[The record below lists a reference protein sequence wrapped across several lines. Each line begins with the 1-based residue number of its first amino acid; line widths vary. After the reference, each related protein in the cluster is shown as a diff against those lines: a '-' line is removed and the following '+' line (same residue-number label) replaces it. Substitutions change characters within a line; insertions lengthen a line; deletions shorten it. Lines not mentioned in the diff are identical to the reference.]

1 MPRRRSSRR
10 NEGTFDYNFDEV
22 VGQILLAKTG
32 EALSG
37 GGRVDGRGPSAW
49 HHTPPRETSRLRV
62 NGSSRTR
69 RTPRRAVDHPGLAH
83 RTGAALAQATPR
95 GRNNLRPSP
104 SRISVGRS
112 AGRHGHRT
120 PRPPP
125 GHPGQ
130 VAEEELAHMAELCN
144 DHNPNTLLT
153 VVREL
158 TDAGVKEGFRM
169 IESQDAGLNQFAI
182 HGSLDDDGPAGH
194 GHSH

>member
-22 VGQILLAKTG
+22 VGQILLAKTV

-95 GRNNLRPSP
+95 GRNNLRASP
-104 SRISVGRS
+104 SRIKRRQISRTTWPPHAATSSWTSRPSRRRSGPMRRSSRSPPPGTVRSSSPRPLTISPPIARRSVGRS
-112 AGRHGHRT
+112 IDRAFPAPRH
-120 PRPPP
+120 
-125 GHPGQ
+125 
-130 VAEEELAHMAELCN
+130 
-144 DHNPNTLLT
+144 D
-153 VVREL
+153 
-158 TDAGVKEGFRM
+158 
-169 IESQDAGLNQFAI
+169 
-182 HGSLDDDGPAGH
+182 
-194 GHSH
+194 